1 MIDGRPIILGLEGVK
16 LGFSFIHCSDLHLGT
31 PFGGL
36 RRHDDR
42 LGGIFESATFA
53 TFAALCEKAVSEEV
67 DFFVIAGDVYD
78 GVKNNP
84 KTARLLKE
92 HLVRLVDAGVDV
104 LVALGNH
111 DHVGDLLAGV
121 AELPDGVNVFSKD
134 RPQTFRLESASGEE
148 VVFVGRSFPTKR
160 VSEDLSQDFPNAEPG
175 LFNIGVLH
183 CTLDGAPLHEGQS
196 PTKTASLLSKG
207 YQYWALGHIHTR
219 MTRLEG
225 TTYLNYSGNLQGLSM
240 KPSERGPKG
249 ALLVRVDSG
258 QCRVEFL
265 PLAKARFESRCFNL
279 YGDEGWV
286 DSVDEEEMISDHILK
301 LEEEV
306 QADEI
311 MVLRLSLIGSRSQRL
326 LVEGELSEITS
337 IVNRR
342 RWQNGGRVFLESIE
356 DHLQMRDVF
365 LPATLMEALY
375 DAAREMESEGLDLL
389 VEECIQKASGKTPAE
404 IRSELLGELSSAE
417 IFESARSMVL
427 EAVVGDSN
435 HPPTPS

>member
-1 MIDGRPIILGLEGVK
+1 MIGRWPIVSDIEGGE
-16 LGFSFIHCSDLHLGT
+16 LAFSFIHCSDLHLGT
-31 PFGGL
+31 PFSGL

-42 LGGIFESATFA
+42 LGRIFESATFA
-53 TFAALCEKAVSEEV
+53 TFAALCEKAIREEV

-92 HLVRLVDAGVDV
+92 HLVRLVDSGIDV

-111 DHVGDLLAGV
+111 DHVGHLLADV
-121 AELPDGVNVFSKD
+121 TEPPDGVYVFSKD
-134 RPQTFRLESASGEE
+134 KAQTFRLASASGEE
-148 VVFVGRSFPTKR
+148 VVFVGRSFPAKR

-175 LFNIGVLH
+175 LFNVGVLH

-225 TTYLNYSGNLQGLSM
+225 STYLNYCGNLQGLSM

-249 ALLVRVDSG
+249 ALLVKVDSG

-265 PLAKARFESRCFNL
+265 PLAKARFESRRVNL
-279 YGDEGWV
+279 YGDEGWG
-286 DSVDEEEMISDHILK
+286 DSVDEEEMISDHLSK

-306 QADEI
+306 QADEV
-311 MVLRLSLIGSRSQRL
+311 MVLRLSLVGTGAARL
-326 LVEGELSEITS
+326 LTEGELSEITS

-342 RWQNGGRVFLESIE
+342 LWQNGGRVFLESIE
-356 DHLQMRDVF
+356 DHLQVKDVY
-365 LPATLMEALY
+365 LPAALTQAL
-375 DAAREMESEGLDLL
+375 DDVAHEMESEGLDRL
-389 VEECIQKASGKTPAE
+389 VQECIQKASGKMPGE
-404 IRSELLGELSSAE
+404 IRSELFGELSSAE
-417 IFESARSMVL
+417 NFESARTKVL
-427 EAVVGDSN
+427 EAVVGSSEQD
-435 HPPTPS
+435 